1 MHEEKSESSSFE
13 GMQINV
19 VKKEENLPRL
29 KHFLSIKCKLS
40 GQRRLVHF
48 GIWKDI
54 LFLVSLMPQVVCYGV
69 KTVFLGHIRVI
80 QSSLREWGGTGTTEN
95 WNREL

>member
-48 GIWKDI
+48 GIWKDM
-54 LFLVSLMPQVVCYGV
+54 LFLVSLNATGCLLWSEDSVSGSYQGYS
-69 KTVFLGHIRVI
+69 VFTKRVG
-80 QSSLREWGGTGTTEN
+80 RH
-95 WNREL
+95 WNN